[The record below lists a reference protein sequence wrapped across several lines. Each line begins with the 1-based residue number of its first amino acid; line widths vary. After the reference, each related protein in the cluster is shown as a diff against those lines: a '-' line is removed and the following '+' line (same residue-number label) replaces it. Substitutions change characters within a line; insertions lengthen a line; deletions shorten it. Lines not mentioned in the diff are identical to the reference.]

1 MLLRFTNRL
10 RLVQPQTKHTP
21 ALVLASGREW
31 LSNRSCSCVSNA
43 GQHQLIGPGG
53 LFVPRQETR
62 ETVECFVERQKL
74 TSYVQGP
81 GWPPPSAATSFGVH
95 LYSSHSRG
103 EHQDLVAL
111 LRRKSTAQHPHFFC
125 ERREQFL
132 DHSDLPWKEAAL
144 LRATAELQGHGYHG
158 FQSSAV
164 VWEEVGISQAVWGER
179 VCELASLGLP
189 QQMADS
195 MRETVKSV
203 ASREKR
209 MLSSRWDVLGF
220 DKRRT
225 TYYLRFQ
232 TFPSGANR
240 STSDIIVGLNQII
253 ALRTTESCNPS
264 GAKRSPWPQSEQA
277 FRTYVELDSDI
288 RFRHEVRRLHR
299 G

>member
-1 MLLRFTNRL
+1 MSLRFTKRL
-10 RLVQPQTKHTP
+10 RIVQPQTKQIP
-21 ALVLASGREW
+21 ALVLASARDW
-31 LSNRSCSCVSNA
+31 LSKRSCSFASNA
-43 GQHQLIGPGG
+43 AGQYQAIGPG
-53 LFVPRQETR
+53 LFVPRRETR
-62 ETVECFVERQKL
+62 ETLERFVERSKL

-81 GWPPPSAATSFGVH
+81 DWPPTSAATPFGMH
-95 LYSSHSRG
+95 LHSSHSRG
-103 EHQDLVAL
+103 EHQDLVAV
-111 LRRKSTAQHPHFFC
+111 LRRKSTAKHPHVFW

-132 DHSDLPWKEAAL
+132 DHSDIPWKDAAL

-164 VWEEVGISQAVWGER
+164 VWEEADICQAAWGER
-179 VCELASLGLP
+179 VHELAGLGLP

-195 MRETVKSV
+195 MRETMKVV

-209 MLSSRWDVLGF
+209 MLSSRWDMLGS

-232 TFPSGANR
+232 TFPSGPH
-240 STSDIIVGLNQII
+240 SDIIVGLNQIV
-253 ALRTTESCNPS
+253 AFRNMESCNAS
-264 GAKRSPWPQSEQA
+264 GAKRSPWPQSEQV

-299 G
+299 DMA